1 MLQKAIRVPLAPRL
15 YDPAR
20 DAARLLGW
28 IGLAVLLVGAPLIGV
43 LSRRALFI
51 LLPVGGAVVIAAFL
65 LTLSTQGLRTLRDA
79 LASPVGL
86 AALFLGAWSGL
97 ALVWT
102 PYPMVAVPRY
112 VAVVALALLAAVVI
126 AHLPE
131 RRARPALYLLP
142 GGLAITA
149 LATLG
154 MTLVGPASFRGGTE
168 FDPSLLERSVLTL
181 VVLVWPALGSLAA
194 FGRFRLAAVTAA
206 LVAGVISLAHAP
218 IAMAVFAL
226 GAVTFVVAERRP
238 ERTAAVVAVV
248 LGGLV
253 ALAPALPFVL
263 APLASAIP
271 MVGASTVASMSDWRH
286 LVVVDGLHLI
296 TGHGLDTARRGVMS
310 GYLPAHTP
318 RTILFEIWY
327 ELGVLGALA
336 LGAVVVLG
344 LAPAGRISRP
354 IAPALIAGMVATLA
368 IVVFGVAIGQLWFI
382 TLASLQAIAFG
393 LLYRSS
399 WGFERP
405 SADRLEHDLRLRTTS
420 D

>member
-1 MLQKAIRVPLAPRL
+1 MLQKAIRLPLAPRL
-15 YDPAR
+15 HDPAR

-28 IGLAVLLVGAPLIGV
+28 IGLATLLVGGPLIGV

-51 LLPVGGAVVIAAFL
+51 LLPVGAAVLIAAFL
-65 LTLSTQGLRTLRDA
+65 LTVSNRGLKTLRDA
-79 LASPVGL
+79 LASPIGL

-102 PYPMVAVPRY
+102 PFPLAAAPRY
-112 VAVVALALLAAVVI
+112 AALVALALLATVVI

-131 RRARPALYLLP
+131 RRAGPALYLLP

-149 LATLG
+149 AATLG
-154 MTLVGPASFRGGTE
+154 MTFAGPASFRGGTE

-181 VVLVWPALGSLAA
+181 VVLVWPAVGSLAA
-194 FGRFRLAAVTAA
+194 FGRFKLAAAAAA
-206 LVAGVISLAHAP
+206 LVAGVISLANAP

-226 GAVTFVVAERRP
+226 GAVTFVAAESRP
-238 ERTAAVVAVV
+238 GRAARGAAIV

-253 ALAPALPFVL
+253 VLAPAVPFVL
-263 APLASAIP
+263 APLASALT
-271 MVGASTVASMSDWRH
+271 MVGSSTVAAMSDWRH
-286 LVVVDGLHLI
+286 LVLADGLHLV

-318 RTILFEIWY
+318 RTILFGIWY
-327 ELGVLGALA
+327 ELGA
-336 LGAVVVLG
+336 LGAVAMSVVVVLG
-344 LAPAGRISRP
+344 LSAAGRISRP

-368 IVVFGVAIGQLWFI
+368 IVIFGVATGQLWFI

-393 LLYRSS
+393 LLCRSS
-399 WGFERP
+399 WGLARP
-405 SADRLEHDLRLRTTS
+405 AADRLEQDLSLMTTS